1 MATAVL
7 PTTALTERSALELAA
22 AIRSGETSSRAVVD
36 EHIALAERLNPQLNA
51 IVDDRFDAARADA
64 DAADARI
71 AAAADDE
78 DLPPL
83 LGVPCTVKESFAVE
97 GLSNTSGLMARRD
110 YRAETTA
117 TVPARLIEAG
127 AIPLGVTN
135 LSELTLWVES
145 FNRVYGRTRNAH
157 NPRRTAGGSSGGE
170 GAAIGA
176 GFAPIGLGTDF
187 GGSIRLP
194 AFFNGAFGHKPSGGL
209 VPCTGHYPY
218 PEDRGIDMTCAG
230 PLARRAEDLMP
241 VLKTIAGPD
250 GVAEGI
256 RDVTLG
262 DPADVSIEGLSV
274 AISEGASTLPVSR
287 ELRAARERAAEALQA
302 AGARVQRVEL
312 RGMRR
317 AMEPFLQAARQSG
330 KLEDILAEDGV
341 DINSLPALLK
351 DALSRRSPHTPALLL
366 TILAE
371 RTSDTFPDSIQ
382 RRLDAAGR
390 RLEREVA
397 EVIGD
402 GVLLHPPFPR
412 VAPRHG
418 ATVGRP
424 WMLTNMSVFNLFGM
438 PSTQVPLGLSARGLP
453 LGVQVVANRDRD
465 HVSIAVAMELERAL
479 GGWTPPV
486 RSAGSV

>member
-1 MATAVL
+1 M
-7 PTTALTERSALELAA
+7 
-22 AIRSGETSSRAVVD
+22 
-36 EHIALAERLNPQLNA
+36 
-51 IVDDRFDAARADA
+51 
-64 DAADARI
+64 
-71 AAAADDE
+71 
-78 DLPPL
+78 
-83 LGVPCTVKESFAVE
+83 
-97 GLSNTSGLMARRD
+97 
-110 YRAETTA
+110 
-117 TVPARLIEAG
+117 
-127 AIPLGVTN
+127 
-135 LSELTLWVES
+135 
-145 FNRVYGRTRNAH
+145 
-157 NPRRTAGGSSGGE
+157 
-170 GAAIGA
+170 
-176 GFAPIGLGTDF
+176 
-187 GGSIRLP
+187 
-194 AFFNGAFGHKPSGGL
+194 
-209 VPCTGHYPY
+209 PCTGHYPY

-418 ATVGRP
+418 TTVGRP

-486 RSAGSV
+486 RSDGSV